1 MRALQQRGR
10 GRGGGRADLGTSTFR
25 RQEKKMVPI
34 SKTKEENQGFV
45 VDCFH
50 PLAYFSLASLS
61 N

>member
-50 PLAYFSLASLS
+50 PLAYFL
-61 N
+61 